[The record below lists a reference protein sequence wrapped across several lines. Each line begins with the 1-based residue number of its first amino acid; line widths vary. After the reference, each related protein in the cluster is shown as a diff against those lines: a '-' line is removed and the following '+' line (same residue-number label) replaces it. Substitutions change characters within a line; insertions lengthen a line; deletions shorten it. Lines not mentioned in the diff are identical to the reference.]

1 MTTEL
6 LDFPTIEAV
15 PMPVATPAPAQPA
28 TAKTTDIADRIGVV
42 QGEVAKFDQIAAGLR
57 AIEAAHPKDVIVG
70 AINTPAGFKIA
81 EAGWRA
87 YRNPRLEV
95 ERSRKAAKQPML
107 ALGRAIDEFAGK
119 LEAELR
125 TGEDHYKAQLD
136 AEETRRAAEKAEA
149 ARIEAERVA
158 RHQAG
163 IAKIGAYLTRCQEP
177 GITAD
182 RISIGIGM
190 LEGVTFGPEWQ
201 EFAVPAASAQCET
214 LEAMRVLHAQ
224 AIEREA
230 AEVARLEREAEVA
243 RQAAENARIAA
254 EQAAQQAELDRQA
267 AEFKANMDRIAGHQ
281 RRIDEIRAAATGHIG
296 QPAATIADAIT
307 AVAALDVSETSYQEM
322 ALLAAATQASTL
334 SVLWSLQVDAAER
347 ERIAA
352 AAVAAFQ
359 AERAAEPAPMLQ
371 DECRD
376 LSVAL
381 AADPAAPL
389 HAREAAAAIET
400 ECTEGRAAQQ
410 VLKAEGAGPDAT
422 DRDEPADTS
431 PSGSS
436 TGAGQAAAAA
446 PAAVRDERAT
456 LTLGAICGRL
466 GFTVT
471 AAFLADQLHVRPA
484 ATDKRAQLYTETQYQ
499 LICRQLLS
507 HVGAMAELYAGE
519 TA

>member
-6 LDFPTIEAV
+6 LDFPTIEAA
-15 PMPVATPAPAQPA
+15 PMPAAAPPPAQPA
-28 TAKTTDIADRIGVV
+28 PAKTTDIADRIGVV

-70 AINTPAGFKIA
+70 AINTPAGLKIA

-163 IAKIGAYLTRCQEP
+163 IAKIGAYLNRCQEP

-182 RISIGIGM
+182 RISVGIGM

-214 LEAMRVLHAQ
+214 LEAMRKLHA
-224 AIEREA
+224 A
-230 AEVARLEREAEVA
+230 AVEREAEAA
-243 RQAAENARIAA
+243 RLEAQRIENERVAA

-267 AEFKANMDRIAGHQ
+267 AEHKANMARIAGHQ
-281 RRIDEIRAAATGHIG
+281 RRIDEIKAAATLHEG
-296 QPAATIADAIT
+296 QPAATIAEAIT
-307 AVAALDVSETSYQEM
+307 AVAALEVSEASYQEM
-322 ALLAAATQASTL
+322 APLAAAAQAGTL
-334 SVLWSLQVDAAER
+334 AALWRLHDDAAER
-347 ERIAA
+347 ERQAA
-352 AAVAAFQ
+352 EAVAAFQ
-359 AERAAEPAPMLQ
+359 AQRAANL
-371 DECRD
+371 DE
-376 LSVAL
+376 VVE
-381 AADPAAPL
+381 AAKSM
-389 HAREAAAAIET
+389 AAAIEYP
-400 ECTEGRAAQQ
+400 EWQGEQQ
-410 VLKAEGAGPDAT
+410 VLKAEPTVADAT
-422 DRDEPADTS
+422 DRDVPANTS
-431 PSGSS
+431 PVVGPM
-436 TGAGQAAAAA
+436 GAGQAADAA
-446 PAAVRDERAT
+446 PAGDVVTQGAIHVDPQTGDQFRASMAVSPMLPVPT

-466 GFTVT
+466 GFTVGG
-471 AAFLADQLHVRPA
+471 AFLADQLHVRPA

-499 LICRQLLS
+499 TICRQLLS

-519 TA
+519 VV